1 MRENRSVIFS
11 KKLWNESF
19 ALQKNFKF
27 FSSIQQVVL
36 EHQRDVRLSDQ
47 LPHPL
52 LPCLRPNH
60 LPAALPQQ
68 QRPRSHEG
76 RVSNA
81 NLHIAPDG
89 AYDRVELLSLQGGPA
104 EGDAQVVAVDDEAER
119 ALVHV
124 QHHGELVGNGELVVR
139 AEPAGVGGL
148 LLVVEAPRAD
158 DVPAPGLGVGADQG
172 AVACGNRQRRRRK
185 ISFNYQ
191 QKEFLVVFLGA
202 DKQTNTERAAKLK

>member
-1 MRENRSVIFS
+1 M
-11 KKLWNESF
+11 KKKMATNTTEHYF
-19 ALQKNFKF
+19 G
-27 FSSIQQVVL
+27 VVL

-89 AYDRVELLSLQGGPA
+89 ADHRVELLSLQGGPA
-104 EGDAQVVAVDDEAER
+104 EGHAQVVAVDDEAER

-139 AEPAGVGGL
+139 AEPAGH
-148 LLVVEAPRAD
+148 R
-158 DVPAPGLGVGADQG
+158 
-172 AVACGNRQRRRRK
+172 
-185 ISFNYQ
+185 
-191 QKEFLVVFLGA
+191 
-202 DKQTNTERAAKLK
+202 ERTMSQPQDSVSEPTREQ